1 MGERSGQSSVAL
13 LRRIPALVILQR
25 MQVPVLALTSDGN
38 IAFANWAFAEMIGHT
53 PEMVL
58 SLKFREIFQTLPD
71 PDSLIIDVQ
80 THADLLVEL
89 IHLDG
94 SIVQAKMSKAVVACE
109 DDQVALAT
117 FQDLTEQI
125 WRDEL

>member
-1 MGERSGQSSVAL
+1 LVVLERI
-13 LRRIPALVILQR
+13 R
-25 MQVPVLALTSDGN
+25 VPVLALTSDG
-38 IAFANWAFAEMIGHT
+38 IITFSNWAFAEMIGHT
-53 PEMVL
+53 PEMVM
-58 SLKFREIFQTLPD
+58 SLKFQEIFQTLPEH
-71 PDSLIIDVQ
+71 DSLIIDVQ

-125 WRDEL
+125 WLDEL